1 MKKSLAVLALAASA
15 ASLALV
21 SSSQAQTSRP
31 WMNRTLSPDARAA
44 MVVRQMTRDEKLSLV
59 FGYFASNADHK
70 K

>member
-21 SSSQAQTSRP
+21 SSGQAQPSRP

-44 MVVRQMTRDEKLSLV
+44 
-59 FGYFASNADHK
+59 SNASSMLD
-70 K
+70 